1 VLPKASKLEGKMKIV
16 SRYALA
22 VLIALTVSSS
32 LARADSIMQT
42 YPDLEKFTY
51 AEKSSRTYFGFGVSP
66 VAIVG
71 SRIGFSL
78 DLFEVHYIKDRWDIE
93 AFSASFGTA
102 FGSQDGAEQFF
113 LFRAAPKYR
122 VLKNVSIGPLVGLE
136 FVSFENV
143 QAQLNKY
150 VTSTDD
156 LFAPPEKFTSKGVI
170 YGASICETFNFG
182 KSDLIKINELIYKET
197 YGYLGTNNGWQYH
210 FNDESL
216 NSDPSPIQPSSV
228 FMIEIS
234 FLY

>member
-1 VLPKASKLEGKMKIV
+1 MKIV

-22 VLIALTVSSS
+22 ILIAVTASAS
-32 LARADSIMQT
+32 LARAESIMET

-51 AEKSSRTYFGFGVSP
+51 AEKSSKTYFGFGISP
-66 VAIVG
+66 VAIIG

-102 FGSQDGAEQFF
+102 FGAADGSEQFF

-136 FVSFENV
+136 FVSFGNV
-143 QAQLNKY
+143 QERLNKY
-150 VTSTDD
+150 VQSNDD
-156 LFAPPEKFTSKGVI
+156 LFAPSEKFTSTGVI

-182 KSDLIKINELIYKET
+182 KSDLIKINEMIYKET
-197 YGYLGTNNGWQYH
+197 YGYLGTNNGWQYN
-210 FNDESL
+210 FNDQAL
-216 NSDPSPIQPSSV
+216 NTDPSPLAPSSV

>member
-1 VLPKASKLEGKMKIV
+1 
-16 SRYALA
+16 
-22 VLIALTVSSS
+22 
-32 LARADSIMQT
+32 MQT

-51 AEKSSRTYFGFGVSP
+51 AEKSSKTYFGFGVSP
-66 VAIVG
+66 VAIIG

-102 FGSQDGAEQFF
+102 FGAANGAEQFF

-122 VLKNVSIGPLVGLE
+122 VLKNVSIGPLVGL
-136 FVSFENV
+136 FENV

-150 VTSTDD
+150 VTSTND

-210 FNDESL
+210 FNDDAL
-216 NSDPSPIQPSSV
+216 NADPSPLQPSSV

>member
-1 VLPKASKLEGKMKIV
+1 VLPETSKLEGEMKNF
-16 SRYALA
+16 SRSALA
-22 VLIALTVSSS
+22 ILILALATASSS
-32 LARADSIMQT
+32 RADTIMQT

-51 AEKSSRTYFGFGVSP
+51 AEPSSKTYFGFGLSP
-66 VAIVG
+66 VAIIG

-102 FGSQDGAEQFF
+102 FGSQNGAEQFF
-113 LFRAAPKYR
+113 LFRTAPKYR
-122 VLKNVSIGPLVGLE
+122 LIKNISVGPLLGIE

-143 QAQLNKY
+143 EAQLNKY
-150 VTSTDD
+150 VTSTND
-156 LFAPPEKFTSKGVI
+156 LFAPPEKFTSRGVI

-210 FNDESL
+210 FSDDAL
-216 NSDPSPIQPSSV
+216 NADPSPLQPSSV

>member
-1 VLPKASKLEGKMKIV
+1 MKIV

-22 VLIALTVSSS
+22 ILIAVTASAS

-51 AEKSSRTYFGFGVSP
+51 AEKSSKTYFGFGVSP
-66 VAIVG
+66 VAIIG

-102 FGSQDGAEQFF
+102 FGAANGAEQFF

-143 QAQLNKY
+143 Q
-150 VTSTDD
+150 
-156 LFAPPEKFTSKGVI
+156 APPEKFTSKGVI

-210 FNDESL
+210 FNDDAL
-216 NSDPSPIQPSSV
+216 NADPSPLQPSSV